1 MKLTG
6 RCGELSA
13 EIAEW
18 KCRLD
23 DALRLAES
31 KESELHSAAADHV
44 TDVDRWSEKV
54 EQLMSRNCEL
64 ETSAADGKRELMDA
78 ELRESLLRQNVDELT
93 SQLNTAAQTRDQLNS
108 QLSEAQHRLHEVQ
121 CPHVSVLQLSP

>member
-1 MKLTG
+1 M
-6 RCGELSA
+6 
-13 EIAEW
+13 
-18 KCRLD
+18 
-23 DALRLAES
+23 
-31 KESELHSAAADHV
+31 
-44 TDVDRWSEKV
+44 